1 VDASRPGS
9 AGLGP
14 YQTGILRVRFRP
26 ERSGRA
32 FIPSKDANSR
42 ASDPPT
48 AAAAD
53 PPQRAKG
60 WTRPP
65 PLVVWESGEE
75 VEL

>member
-32 FIPSKDANSR
+32 FIPSKDANPR

-53 PPQRAKG
+53 PPLDWMKVD
-60 WTRPP
+60 PP
-65 PLVVWESGEE
+65 AARRRSGPPI
-75 VEL
+75 